1 MCGWNIH
8 SSLPE
13 RQNFSTLLV
22 SFRREMNLL
31 SPRTIS
37 FFPPKY
43 QENVKSL
50 SISHSLYFLYFH
62 GVKTEANGANSEV
75 TGAAFFS
82 RRPKTKVALQL
93 GEKGCHTILIEFSLS
108 CFQLHCSLSQD
119 IAFKCCKDWQSIA
132 FFLWQLWHQNN
143 SLGHL
148 HDEYFCFQCFYLKNR
163 QVGSCCVFPAPWKQK
178 PCVCHMHMCP

>member
-43 QENVKSL
+43 QENVQSL
-50 SISHSLYFLYFH
+50 SISLTLYFLYFH
-62 GVKTEANGANSEV
+62 GAKTEANGANSKV
-75 TGAAFFS
+75 TGAALFS
-82 RRPKTKVALQL
+82 HRPKTKVALHW
-93 GEKGCHTILIEFSLS
+93 GKKGCHTILIEFSLS
-108 CFQLHCSLSQD
+108 CFHLHCKPFTVYCIQ
-119 IAFKCCKDWQSIA
+119 CCKDWQSSA
-132 FFLWQLWHQNN
+132 LFLIKGLAPNN
-143 SLGHL
+143 TNSFTLSL
-148 HDEYFCFQCFYLKNR
+148 
-163 QVGSCCVFPAPWKQK
+163 
-178 PCVCHMHMCP
+178 

>member
-43 QENVKSL
+43 QENVQSL
-50 SISHSLYFLYFH
+50 SISLSLYFLYFR
-62 GVKTEANGANSEV
+62 GAKTEANGANSEV
-75 TGAAFFS
+75 TGGALFS

-93 GEKGCHTILIEFSLS
+93 GKKGCHTILIEFSLS
-108 CFQLHCSLSQD
+108 CFQSQCSLSPY
-119 IAFKCCKDWQSIA
+119 IALSVAKTDCFFICKLLPPNLLQMWLKLQSIWLL
-132 FFLWQLWHQNN
+132 F
-143 SLGHL
+143 
-148 HDEYFCFQCFYLKNR
+148 
-163 QVGSCCVFPAPWKQK
+163 
-178 PCVCHMHMCP
+178 